1 MAKWKKG
8 KLGDF
13 VTVKGGKRLPK
24 GMNLIP
30 ECNSHPYIRIKNLG
44 KEKDIVISI
53 VGTIGFVGIIGKSL
67 DKANLTENCVKL
79 INIRGLD
86 KEFLYYYL
94 ISIFGQ
100 SEIEKGIVG
109 AVQPKLPI
117 KNIQNIIIKYPEFDE
132 QKRIGCILSKIAEK
146 ILNNNRIN
154 HNLPPHQEW
163 KYTEKIGCGGNEE
176 MAMPFLRLWAA

>member
-1 MAKWKKG
+1 
-8 KLGDF
+8 
-13 VTVKGGKRLPK
+13 
-24 GMNLIP
+24 MNLIP

-132 QKRIGCILSKIAEK
+132 QKRIGCILSKIDEK

>member
-53 VGTIGFVGIIGKSL
+53 VGTIGFVGIIGKSH

-79 INIRGLD
+79 I
-86 KEFLYYYL
+86 K
-94 ISIFGQ
+94 
-100 SEIEKGIVG
+100 K
-109 AVQPKLPI
+109 
-117 KNIQNIIIKYPEFDE
+117 
-132 QKRIGCILSKIAEK
+132 
-146 ILNNNRIN
+146 
-154 HNLPPHQEW
+154 
-163 KYTEKIGCGGNEE
+163 
-176 MAMPFLRLWAA
+176 